1 MEKVERFIK
10 AYEHLK
16 GLGIVHKRKDVA
28 ERMNVSEP
36 NISRVFSGNPKY
48 LTDRFLFRFNNTF
61 DNVFNYEWLKF
72 GTGDMLRGELQRYAT
87 SKEPKIPIVMESVA
101 PYGEPAEEEVNITEA
116 DTIIAMQRMMEIDRV
131 RKMLIA
137 EKDREIEALTKELE
151 FWKAKANK
159 LEYELSKT
167 KTDTDTLQEEK
178 AV

>member
-1 MEKVERFIK
+1 MSTDKERMELLL
-10 AYEHLK
+10 AHLK
-16 GLGIVHKRKDVA
+16 MNGNELAKRLGYKRSDRVYHVIK
-28 ERMNVSEP
+28 ERNG
-36 NISRVFSGNPKY
+36 ISSSLARDIC
-48 LTDRFLFRFNNTF
+48 TEF
-61 DNVFNYEWLKF
+61 DSINFDWLLK
-72 GTGDMLRGELQRYAT
+72 GEGDMVK
-87 SKEPKIPIVMESVA
+87 SKTYTQIQPRTTIVMESAA

-167 KTDTDTLQEEK
+167 KTDTDTLQQEK

>member
-1 MEKVERFIK
+1 MTTTNERILFMINHFCEGNKAKFAKLMGEKPQTINGW
-10 AYEHLK
+10 LN
-16 GLGIVHKRKDVA
+16 RK
-28 ERMNVSEP
+28 N
-36 NISRVFSGNPKY
+36 GNGVLNKILDKFPMV
-48 LTDRFLFRFNNTF
+48 NPA
-61 DNVFNYEWLKF
+61 WLY
-72 GTGDMLRGELQRYAT
+72 TGAGEMLCE
-87 SKEPKIPIVMESVA
+87 EPKTYNQTQPHTTIVMESAA
-101 PYGEPAEEEVNITEA
+101 PYGEPDEEEVNITEA

-167 KTDTDTLQEEK
+167 KTDTDTLQQEK